1 MEGWIRHMRVTSR
14 MRAAHEALAR
24 LKARTAGSTSQTR
37 KQGPVKSEPAWSAD
51 RFMRELERAKRV
63 GPAGLSDAELLRF
76 CQEGHR
82 FVTHFWID
90 AGPFFVELWRRIEEH
105 RFANVRTKEEACRLL
120 GCSSR
125 WARMI
130 VAGTARE
137 SNKHKA
143 TKARTEVSSCAPKQ
157 QSDEDFADDIA
168 RYARDRLQLL
178 TARNSPR
185 LPEIRTSL
193 EEHFAEAST
202 RRKP

>member
-1 MEGWIRHMRVTSR
+1 MNLKPK

-24 LKARTAGSTSQTR
+24 LKARTAGSTRRTR
-37 KQGPVKSEPAWSAD
+37 KQRPVKSEPGWSTE
-51 RFMRELERAKRV
+51 RFMRELERAKRI

-90 AGPFFVELWRRIEEH
+90 AGPFFVELWRRIEQG
-105 RFANVRTKEEACRLL
+105 RIANIRTKEEASRLI

-130 VAGTARE
+130 VAGTARD

-143 TKARTEVSSCAPKQ
+143 TKPRTEVNSGAPKP
-157 QSDEDFADDIA
+157 QSDEDYADDIA

>member
-1 MEGWIRHMRVTSR
+1 MNLKPK

-24 LKARTAGSTSQTR
+24 LKARTAGSTRRTR
-37 KQGPVKSEPAWSAD
+37 KQGPVKSEPGWSTE
-51 RFMRELERAKRV
+51 RFMRELERAKRI

-90 AGPFFVELWRRIEEH
+90 AGPFFVELWRRIEQGDI
-105 RFANVRTKEEACRLL
+105 ANIRTKEEASRLI

-130 VAGTARE
+130 VAGTARD

-143 TKARTEVSSCAPKQ
+143 TKPR
-157 QSDEDFADDIA
+157 SDEDFADDIA
-168 RYARDRLQLL
+168 RYASNRLQLL
-178 TARNSPR
+178 MVRNSPR
-185 LPEIRTSL
+185 LSDICTLL
-193 EEHFAEAST
+193 EEHFAELST

>member
-1 MEGWIRHMRVTSR
+1 MRVTSK

-24 LKARTAGSTSQTR
+24 LKSRTGGSTNRSP
-37 KQGPVKSEPAWSAD
+37 KQGPVKSEPGWSAE
-51 RFMRELERAKRV
+51 RFMRELERAKRI

-105 RFANVRTKEEACRLL
+105 RIANVRTKEEACRLL

-130 VAGTARE
+130 VAGTARD

-143 TKARTEVSSCAPKQ
+143 

-168 RYARDRLQLL
+168 RYASNRLQLL
-178 TARNSPR
+178 MVRNSPR
-185 LPEIRTSL
+185 LSDICTLL
-193 EEHFAEAST
+193 EEHFAELST